1 MRRLAQRIR
10 GSFKL
15 KVILSAVV
23 VIGTVLGVT
32 GAMINRGFT
41 RQFEAEAAEDLRRD
55 GAAFIQWHEIRAR
68 ALADRFRSLAHEP
81 RIKGVMTTGDALT
94 IRGVLL
100 DLLGQ
105 LQLDAVLVTDDSGGR
120 LAEACRNPRLQIP
133 DLAAAATPSVDLAL
147 QGQVVANVLVA
158 SGRLVETVSVPVA
171 IGEAGGGGVLTFA
184 NDAGG
189 AAIQE
194 FRRMSSS
201 DVVLMDGTNLL
212 ASTLPPGIDAT
223 ELEAAYSR
231 IALSES
237 PGKATEP
244 RRVEIGGAHYLALVG
259 PLSSVPE
266 RPLGYLLLS
275 SYEGPLQEL
284 RTMQRRL
291 AFIGLGGILAGS
303 GAIWFL
309 LRQVLKPLDTLRAGA
324 EAVGKGD
331 LSHQVP
337 VSGTDECGQLANAF
351 NLMTRRLL
359 QSRSQLEAAHES
371 LKSAQAQLIER
382 EKLSAV
388 GEFVAGVTH
397 ELNNP
402 LAVILGYAQLLGE
415 EALSPDQGGYLRHIV
430 GGVERCRKITRGLLA
445 FARQGPSER
454 VHVQINDLLEET
466 LGFLQFELRASKIS
480 VVRHFEPRL
489 PQITAD
495 PQQLQQVFLNIM
507 NNARQAMEERGGNGM
522 LTLTTRSAVNQVWIV
537 IEDDGPGIRPEHLG
551 RLFTPFFTT
560 KPVGKGTG
568 LGMSVSYGIVRKHG
582 GEIRAESPPGS
593 GARFTIELP
602 FAKDQ
607 DVSTGATTTPPPPV
621 TRAPA
626 SPNRNAATAIQPAQR
641 VLVVD
646 DEESFLTLY
655 QEVLHRRGF
664 EVETAADGDAAL
676 ARLAQ
681 SDFDIILC
689 DLRMP
694 GLTGQETLERIQQF
708 DPEIAGRIIFI
719 TGDTL
724 SDHTRTFIES
734 HDRICL
740 SKPFSME
747 EFLAAVVRVSRS
759 A

>member
-23 VIGTVLGVT
+23 VMGTVLGVT

-55 GAAFIQWHEIRAR
+55 GAAFIQWHEIRGK
-68 ALADRFRSLAHEP
+68 ALAERFRSLAHEP
-81 RIKGVMTTGDALT
+81 RIKGVMTTGDGRT

-100 DLLGQ
+100 DLLDQ
-105 LQLDAVLVTDDSGGR
+105 VQLDAVFVTDDSGGR
-120 LAEACRNPRLQIP
+120 LAEACRSPLLRIP
-133 DLAAAATPSVDLAL
+133 DIAAAAGPAVDLGL
-147 QGQVVANVLVA
+147 QGQVVSRILVA
-158 SGRLVETVSVPVA
+158 NGHLIEAVSVPVSV
-171 IGEAGGGGVLTFA
+171 GAGGGGVVTFA
-184 NDAGG
+184 SEAG
-189 AAIQE
+189 ASAIQE
-194 FRRMSSS
+194 FRRLSSS
-201 DVVLMDGTNLL
+201 DVVLVEGTNLL
-212 ASTLPPGIDAT
+212 ASTLPAGTDVSGLLASG
-223 ELEAAYSR
+223 SR
-231 IALSES
+231 ITASTLS
-237 PGKATEP
+237 PTTKP
-244 RRVEIGGAHYLALVG
+244 RRVQVGGVHYLTLADTL
-259 PLSSVPE
+259 PLRPE
-266 RPLGYLLLS
+266 SPVGYLLLS
-275 SYEGPLQEL
+275 SYEASLQNL
-284 RTMQRRL
+284 HAMQRAL
-291 AFIGLGGILAGS
+291 VLIGLGGILLGS
-303 GAIWFL
+303 GAIGFL
-309 LRQVLKPLDTLRAGA
+309 LSQVLKPLGTLRAGA
-324 EAVGKGD
+324 EAIGRGD
-331 LSHQVP
+331 LTHQVP
-337 VSGTDECGQLANAF
+337 VTGPDECGQLGDAF
-351 NLMTRRLL
+351 NQMSRSLL
-359 QSRSQLEAAHES
+359 QSRNQLEAAHES
-371 LKSAQAQLIER
+371 LKSAQAQLIEK

-466 LGFLQFELRASKIS
+466 LGFLQFELRTSKIS
-480 VVRHFEPRL
+480 VVRQFEPRL
-489 PQITAD
+489 PLVTAD

-522 LTLTTRSAVNQVWIV
+522 LTLTTRSAEDQVRIV

-602 FAKDQ
+602 SATGQ
-607 DVSTGATTTPPPPV
+607 DASAGARTTP
-621 TRAPA
+621 TAPGIQALA

-646 DEESFLTLY
+646 DEESFLSLY

-681 SDFDIILC
+681 ADFDIILC

-708 DPEIAGRIIFI
+708 DPRIAGRMIFI
-719 TGDTL
+719 TGDTV
-724 SDHTRTFIES
+724 SDQTRTFIES

-747 EFLAAVVRVSRS
+747 EFLAAVVRVSR
-759 A
+759 AA